1 MALLRRKDNP
11 EGRMSLGEHFR
22 EFRRRALIA
31 AVAIVVGAILG
42 WIVYDTHL
50 TLFGHRFETLV
61 NFIQQPL
68 AEVHKR
74 HPNAGDLNYS
84 ANGVSEA
91 FSLKLK
97 VSLWFGVIISS
108 PIWLWE
114 LWAFLAPGL
123 TTKEKRVARG
133 FLAVS
138 VPLFLLG
145 CWVSTFALPNAIEF
159 LLGTTPETDRSAN
172 FTDAQKYY
180 TFIIKFILVF
190 GLAFLLPVFLTGLNM
205 IRILPGRIMLKG
217 WRVAVMAMA
226 VFSAMMSP
234 SPDAWSMLA
243 LMVPMILLYFAAVG
257 IGFFLD
263 GRRAKREQKA
273 RSEWLDVADDEKSQ
287 L

>member
-1 MALLRRKDNP
+1 
-11 EGRMSLGEHFR
+11 MSLGEHFR
-22 EFRRRALIA
+22 EFRRRAVIA
-31 AVAIVVGAILG
+31 AIAIVIGAILG
-42 WIVYDTHL
+42 WIVYDTNL
-50 TLFGHRFETLV
+50 TVGGYRFGTLV
-61 NFIQQPL
+61 DFIQKPL
-68 AEVHKR
+68 QKVHEK

-97 VSLWFGVIISS
+97 VSIWFGFIISS
-108 PIWLWE
+108 PVWLWQ
-114 LWAFLAPGL
+114 LWGFLAPGL
-123 TTKEKRVARG
+123 TKREKRIARG

-159 LLGTTPETDRSAN
+159 LLGSTPSTAQSAN
-172 FTDAQKYY
+172 LTDAQKYY

-205 IRILPGRIMLKG
+205 LRILPGRIMVKG
-217 WRVAVMAMA
+217 WRVAVMAIA
-226 VFSAMMSP
+226 VFSAIMSP

-243 LMVPMILLYFAAVG
+243 LMVPMIVLYFAA
-257 IGFFLD
+257 ILIAMFLD
-263 GRRAKREQKA
+263 RRRAGREEKNRA
-273 RSEWLDVADDEKSQ
+273 DWLDIPDDQKSA

>member
-31 AVAIVVGAILG
+31 AIAIVIGAILG
-42 WIVYDTHL
+42 WIVYDHHV
-50 TLFGHRFETLV
+50 TLFGYRFDTLV

-68 AEVHKR
+68 AEVHQR

-84 ANGVSEA
+84 ANGVSEG

-97 VSLWFGVIISS
+97 VSLWFGSIIAS
-108 PIWLWE
+108 PVWLWQ

-123 TTKEKRVARG
+123 TRKEKRLARVFVG
-133 FLAVS
+133 FS
-138 VPLFLLG
+138 IPLFLFG
-145 CWVSTFALPNAIEF
+145 CWFSKFAIVNGVEF
-159 LLGTTPETDRSAN
+159 LLSQTPDTARSAN

-190 GLAFLLPVFLTGLNM
+190 GFAFLLPIFLVGLNM
-205 IRILPGRIMLKG
+205 IRVLPSRFLIKG
-217 WRVAVMAMA
+217 WRVAVMLIA
-226 VFSAMMSP
+226 VFSAVMSP
-234 SPDAWSMLA
+234 APDAWSMLA
-243 LMVPMILLYFAAVG
+243 LMAPMLVLYLAAALVTHLLERTRKKRDDADRSDWADVP
-257 IGFFLD
+257 
-263 GRRAKREQKA
+263 
-273 RSEWLDVADDEKSQ
+273 DDEKSQ